1 MQIESLLKDYV
12 TRIQE
17 LECELLQIQK
27 LKFPSVPSSRHVSFD
42 SSNNYGDNM
51 LGLDFESLHSDG
63 RIFLPTCKTFIII
76 IYIVTP
82 YSSLNSKTFTYNFL
96 STS

>member
-1 MQIESLLKDYV
+1 VQTESLLKDYV

-27 LKFPSVPSSRHVSFD
+27 LRFPLVPSSRPVSFD

-51 LGLDFESLHSDG
+51 SGLDFESPHIDG
-63 RIFLPTCKTFIII
+63 
-76 IYIVTP
+76 
-82 YSSLNSKTFTYNFL
+82 
-96 STS
+96 